1 MADNAEKM
9 ESKPNGFEG
18 PTSPSSTYR
27 TMDLILRVLSIIVS
41 LAVLVLGGVS
51 TAQSGVFLIGILGAP
66 AACVIL
72 WSLLQFGL
80 SNTRFEY
87 MNLRSRFRMIIGVL
101 ITIGY
106 GIAVICL
113 GLFRPWW
120 ANGQGGYSHDHSENV
135 WLAPNNGLIID
146 LTLAGLVLGCFATV
160 LQIAICWVTVRR
172 LMLQRKNEAV

>member
-1 MADNAEKM
+1 MADNVEKM
-9 ESKPNGFEG
+9 ESKPKASEE
-18 PTSPSSTYR
+18 PKSPSSTYR
-27 TMDLILRVLSIIVS
+27 TMDLILRVLSVIVS

-120 ANGQGGYSHDHSENV
+120 ANGQGGYNHDHSEHV
-135 WLAPNNGLIID
+135 WLVPNNGLIID
-146 LTLAGLVLGCFATV
+146 LTLAGLVLGCLATV
-160 LQIAICWVTVRR
+160 LQIAICWVTLRR
-172 LMLQRKNEAV
+172 LTLQRRNEAV

>member
-1 MADNAEKM
+1 MADTAEKM
-9 ESKPNGFEG
+9 ESKPKAFEE
-18 PTSPSSTYR
+18 PTSPLSSFR
-27 TMDLILRVLSIIVS
+27 TMDLILRVLSVIVS

-80 SNTRFEY
+80 SATRFEY
-87 MNLRSRFRMIIGVL
+87 INLRSRFRMVIGVL

-120 ANGQGGYSHDHSENV
+120 ANGEGGYSHDHSEHV

-146 LTLAGLVLGCFATV
+146 LTLAGLVLGCLATV

-172 LMLQRKNEAV
+172 LTLQRKKEAV

>member
-1 MADNAEKM
+1 MKFSSSKM
-9 ESKPNGFEG
+9 IFPA
-18 PTSPSSTYR
+18 R
-27 TMDLILRVLSIIVS
+27 
-41 LAVLVLGGVS
+41 VS
-51 TAQSGVFLIGILGAP
+51 TVLTPRIK

-146 LTLAGLVLGCFATV
+146 LTLAGLVLGCFATYV
-160 LQIAICWVTVRR
+160 
-172 LMLQRKNEAV
+172 